1 MREYDNSKIHKSS
14 NSLLSICLLIMLDTL
29 LLVPSEGSV
38 SKDFLIFNILVLGIE
53 AEKYLLYLN
62 GKVHHTSGSR

>member
-1 MREYDNSKIHKSS
+1 
-14 NSLLSICLLIMLDTL
+14 MLDTL

-62 GKVHHTSGSR
+62 GKVQHTSGRR